1 MVEEQKLQTQLTETE
16 QRLERYQKFEK
27 ESKEKEAMEV
37 DDLDDFMSG
46 LSSEK
51 QMDKA
56 DVRKCRVC
64 QINTNQITFGS
75 HFFFSIQIIR
85 YILNFILVRITTNK
99 VRYTKSSETHKYCK
113 TNRIATIENGQ
124 NRSRYDAK

>member
-1 MVEEQKLQTQLTETE
+1 MVEEQKLHTQLAETE
-16 QRLERYQKFEK
+16 QRIERCQQIEKAFKEK
-27 ESKEKEAMEV
+27 ESMEV

-64 QINTNQITFGS
+64 
-75 HFFFSIQIIR
+75 
-85 YILNFILVRITTNK
+85 
-99 VRYTKSSETHKYCK
+99 
-113 TNRIATIENGQ
+113 
-124 NRSRYDAK
+124 